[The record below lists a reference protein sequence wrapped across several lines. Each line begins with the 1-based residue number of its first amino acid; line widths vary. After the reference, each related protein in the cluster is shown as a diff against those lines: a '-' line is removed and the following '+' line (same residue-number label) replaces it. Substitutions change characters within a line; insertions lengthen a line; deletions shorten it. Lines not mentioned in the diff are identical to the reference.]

1 MASDADKTGNRVIAA
16 VNGDFY
22 DMSTGIPL
30 GLFMGTGSFDGSAQ
44 RPERLWH

>member
-1 MASDADKTGNRVIAA
+1 MASDADKAGNRVIAA

-30 GLFMGTGSFDGSAQ
+30 GLFMGTGNC
-44 RPERLWH
+44 